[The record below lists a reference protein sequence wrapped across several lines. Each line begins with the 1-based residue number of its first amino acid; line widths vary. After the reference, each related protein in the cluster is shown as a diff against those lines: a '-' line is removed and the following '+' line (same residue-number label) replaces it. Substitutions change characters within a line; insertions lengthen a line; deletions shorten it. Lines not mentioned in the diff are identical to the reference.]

1 MYNVTDNN
9 VIKIKEIKMN
19 ETIIKDVSLFR
30 TEYVTNIGIKISRV
44 IKYKQK

>member
-1 MYNVTDNN
+1 
-9 VIKIKEIKMN
+9 MN

-30 TEYVTNIGIKISRV
+30 AEYVTNIGIKISRF

>member
-1 MYNVTDNN
+1 
-9 VIKIKEIKMN
+9 MN

-30 TEYVTNIGIKISRV
+30 TEYVTNAGIKIYRF